1 VDSRYRLV
9 LIRLLYLLDLAIMVA
24 CFFLAASAVSYSY
37 SIYGISFREF
47 LAMRIKIQ
55 NFLLF
60 LLIMFLWSFIFSRFR
75 LYDSRRLSTWARD
88 GIDIVKA
95 TTVGTLVIVVFAL
108 VFNIRL
114 VTPTFLVVFFAG
126 SVVLTTLSRVLLRL
140 VLTRLRLHGRNLRNM
155 IIVGTNP
162 RAIRFAKNIE
172 ARPYL
177 GYRILGFA
185 DDPWGHIQAFRKTGY
200 PLVADL
206 KQLPEYIRTQVVD
219 EVFVCLPLKTYYQ
232 EAAQIVDLCE
242 TQGIIIRFL
251 SDLFNQRVA
260 HSKVERFQ
268 DNSMITFYTG
278 AMGGWPILLKRV
290 MDFLGSL
297 VLILV
302 FSPLFLLLAIL
313 VKVLSPGPVF
323 FQQERLGINK
333 HRFRV
338 YKFRTMVLDAEKR
351 QADLEH
357 LNELDGAA
365 FKIKEDP
372 RVTPIG
378 RLLRKTSLDEL
389 PQLFNVLLGD
399 MSLVG
404 PRPLPVRDYEG
415 FDQDWHRRRFSV
427 RPGITCLWQ
436 ISGRSDV
443 TFEKWME
450 MDIQYIDQWSLW
462 LDFKILAKTIPA
474 VLKGTGAV

>member
-1 VDSRYRLV
+1 
-9 LIRLLYLLDLAIMVA
+9 
-24 CFFLAASAVSYSY
+24 
-37 SIYGISFREF
+37 
-47 LAMRIKIQ
+47 
-55 NFLLF
+55 
-60 LLIMFLWSFIFSRFR
+60 
-75 LYDSRRLSTWARD
+75 LYDSRRLSTWFRD
-88 GIDIVKA
+88 FIDIVKA
-95 TTVGTLVIVVFAL
+95 TTAGTLVIVVFAL

-114 VTPTFLVVFFAG
+114 VTPTFLAVFFAC
-126 SVVLTTLSRVLLRL
+126 SVVVTTLSRVFLRHAL
-140 VLTRLRLHGRNLRNM
+140 RRVRLHGRNLRNV

-185 DDPWGHIQAFRKTGY
+185 DDSWGHLQAFRKTGY

-219 EVFVCLPLKTYYQ
+219 EVFVCLPLKTYYG

-251 SDLFNQRVA
+251 SDLFNQRIA
-260 HSKVERFQ
+260 HSKVARFQ
-268 DNSMITFYTG
+268 DNYMITFHTG
-278 AMGGWPILLKRV
+278 SMGGWPIFLKRA

-297 VLILV
+297 LLILV
-302 FSPLFLLLAIL
+302 FSPLFLLLAVL
-313 VKVLSPGPVF
+313 AKVFSPGPVF

-333 HRFRV
+333 RRFRV
-338 YKFRTMVLDAEKR
+338 YKFRTMVPDAEKR

-357 LNELDGAA
+357 LNEMDGAA
-365 FKIKEDP
+365 FKIKDDP

-378 RLLRKTSLDEL
+378 RFLRKTSLDEL
-389 PQLFNVLLGD
+389 PQLFNVLKGD

-436 ISGRSDV
+436 VSGRSDV
-443 TFEKWME
+443 TFDQWMKL
-450 MDIQYIDQWSLW
+450 DIQYIDQWSLW
-462 LDFKILAKTIPA
+462 LDLKILAKTIPA
-474 VLKGTGAV
+474 VLKGTGAA

>member
-1 VDSRYRLV
+1 MEPKYRLI
-9 LIRLLYLLDLAIMVA
+9 LIRLLHLLDLGIMAA
-24 CFFLAASAVSYSY
+24 CFFVAASAVSYS
-37 SIYGISFREF
+37 IQGISFSQF

-75 LYDSRRLSTWARD
+75 LYDSRRLSTCFLD
-88 GIDIVKA
+88 FTDIVKA
-95 TTVGTLVIVVFAL
+95 TAAGTLVIVVFTL

-114 VTPTFLVVFFAG
+114 VTPTFLAVFFACN
-126 SVVLTTLSRVLLRL
+126 VVITTLSRVLLRL
-140 VLTRLRLHGRNLRNM
+140 ALRRVRLHGRNLRNV

-162 RAIRFAKNIE
+162 RAIRFAKNID

-185 DDPWGHIQAFRKTGY
+185 DDSWGHLQAFRKTGY

-219 EVFVCLPLKTYYQ
+219 EVFVCLPLKSYYQ
-232 EAAQIVDLCE
+232 EAARIVDLCE

-251 SDLFNQRVA
+251 SDLFNQRIA
-260 HSKVERFQ
+260 HSNVERFQ
-268 DNSMITFYTG
+268 DNSMITFHTG
-278 AMGGWPILLKRV
+278 SMGGWPIFLKRA

-302 FSPLFLLLAIL
+302 FSPLFLLLAVL
-313 VKVLSPGPVF
+313 VKVFSPGPVF

-333 HRFRV
+333 RRFRV
-338 YKFRTMVLDAEKR
+338 FKFRTMVLDAEKR
-351 QADLEH
+351 QSDIEH
-357 LNELDGAA
+357 LNEVDGAA
-365 FKIKEDP
+365 FKIKDDP

-389 PQLFNVLLGD
+389 PQLFNVLKGD

-415 FDQDWHRRRFSV
+415 FDQDWHRRRFIV

-436 ISGRSDV
+436 VSGRSDV
-443 TFEKWME
+443 TFERWME

-462 LDFKILAKTIPA
+462 LDLKILAKTIPA
-474 VLKGTGAV
+474 VLKGTGAA